1 MSGNRH
7 YGLIH
12 GCPRLEKYK
21 NNYQLCLDNDTDYI
35 EIPAAKDLIAN
46 KGFTTIVSANIQRLA
61 NENEMGHNPLM
72 VRGKSVGWGATYLFR
87 MVVERSGIL
96 RWGICHDITE
106 KNWRGGKI
114 KLHKM
119 ARYALSF
126 DKEHGGAS
134 YVDGIP
140 VAYVEGISKES
151 ILRQWDDQPIFI
163 GYSYIGHII
172 PELGRPK
179 YYTHLNAKISEVKF
193 YLDSLTEM
201 ELKSKSERK
210 IYLQSVLLLTMIF

>member
-1 MSGNRH
+1 
-7 YGLIH
+7 
-12 GCPRLEKYK
+12 
-21 NNYQLCLDNDTDYI
+21 
-35 EIPAAKDLIAN
+35 
-46 KGFTTIVSANIQRLA
+46 
-61 NENEMGHNPLM
+61 
-72 VRGKSVGWGATYLFR
+72 
-87 MVVERSGIL
+87 
-96 RWGICHDITE
+96 
-106 KNWRGGKI
+106 
-114 KLHKM
+114 M

-210 IYLQSVLLLTMIF
+210 IYLQSVLLLTMIFLKY